1 MHECLNNVWKEHKWV
16 EVTHSIIHYLYAID
30 FLLKKQWYARAV
42 DIANNL
48 EITPGSCSISLKNL
62 LKKWFIKEDENRFI
76 LLSNM
81 WKSVVEKALGKRK
94 TLMDFFQNKL
104 WIENKKAE
112 INACNIEH
120 LLDDEIIEKLQ
131 KYV

>member
-1 MHECLNNVWKEHKWV
+1 MSRSDSFDYSLFICNWFFAEKTMICK
-16 EVTHSIIHYLYAID
+16 SC
-30 FLLKKQWYARAV
+30 WYC
-42 DIANNL
+42 DNL

-76 LLSNM
+76 LLSDM